1 MPSDRLKENQ
11 VKYGKNRT
19 KSVRRTAPPSSPPRF
34 RRGCSRNAQSQ
45 AARENGKQAQ
55 PAAKEKPARQQP
67 PRKENKEQNAPA
79 PSARGRHRGGAQGEA
94 ASQMPSSGRR
104 GRGGN
109 GGQQQAPAK
118 EQNHGQK
125 PSSALP
131 AASAGRPTKTPGW
144 ELIARRPPKQK
155 FANFEEYLAA
165 HGGMTVPLPEEETAP
180 VNDGAAQ

>member
-1 MPSDRLKENQ
+1 MEKTAQNPS
-11 VKYGKNRT
+11 GAP
-19 KSVRRTAPPSSPPRF
+19 RRRRR
-34 RRGCSRNAQSQ
+34 RRGSGAGASQNAQSQ

-67 PRKENKEQNAPA
+67 LRKENKEQNAPA
-79 PSARGRHRGGAQGEA
+79 PSARGHHRGGAQGEA
-94 ASQMPSSGRR
+94 APQAPSSGRR

-125 PSSALP
+125 PSSRASRSQRR
-131 AASAGRPTKTPGW
+131 AADEDPGL

-165 HGGMTVPLPEEETAP
+165 HGGMTVPLPEEEPAP